1 MEMTLLRAMQ
11 LDTPGPIESHPLHLR
26 DVDVPRP
33 GPGEVLIRVTACGVC
48 RSNLHMI
55 EGDWVANGVPAKSP
69 IVPGH
74 EVVGRIAE
82 LGAGVDWFNV
92 DDRVGV
98 QPLWSTCGHCEF
110 CLTAREQLC
119 QSSFKQ
125 ITGET
130 VDGGYAEYMLGYALH
145 TYKVPDSISDAE
157 AAPLFCPGVTA
168 YGAVHKAQLQ
178 PGQTMALFGVGGVG
192 HMVLQFAALTGAR
205 MIAVARGENHLK
217 LAEKLG
223 AVQTLNS
230 NDVDAGAELKKQGGV
245 DVAIVFAPSTPMLR
259 QAIAGTK
266 PGGRIIVGTFT
277 DAGPFFFP
285 DQKQIIGSVIGSRW
299 EMEDVLKIAATGKVQ
314 SIVETFPLEE
324 TEEALRQLK
333 AGEIE
338 ARAVLT
344 I

>member
-1 MEMTLLRAMQ
+1 MRAQLLA
-11 LDTPGPIESHPLHLR
+11 TPGPIESKPLTLTE
-26 DVDVPRP
+26 VAVPEP
-33 GPGEVLIRVTACGVC
+33 GPGEVLIKVTACGVC

-74 EVVGRIAE
+74 EVVGTIAK
-82 LGAGVDWFNV
+82 LGAGVDWLKIG
-92 DDRVGV
+92 DRVGV
-98 QPLWSTCGHCEF
+98 QPLWSTCGVCEF

-119 QSSFKQ
+119 SSTTKKE

-145 TYKVPDSISDAE
+145 TYKIPDVLKDAE
-157 AAPLFCPGVTA
+157 AAPLFCPGGTA

-178 PGQTMALFGVGGVG
+178 PGQTMALYGVGGVG
-192 HMVLQFAALTGAR
+192 HMVLQFAALTGAQ
-205 MIAVARGENHLK
+205 MIGVARGKNHLK
-217 LAEKLG
+217 LAEELG
-223 AVQTLNS
+223 CYRTIDSNS
-230 NDVDAGAELKKQGGV
+230 GDPGEILKKDGGV
-245 DVAIVFAPSTPMLR
+245 DVSIVFAPSTPMLR
-259 QAIAGTK
+259 QAIVGTK
-266 PGGRIIVGTFT
+266 PGGKIIVGTFT

-299 EMEDVLKIAATGKVQ
+299 EMEDVLKIAASGKVKAH
-314 SIVETFPLEE
+314 IVTYSLDQ
-324 TEEALRQLK
+324 TDEALRALK

-338 ARAVLT
+338 ARAVIT

>member
-1 MEMTLLRAMQ
+1 MRAMQ
-11 LDTPGPIESHPLHLR
+11 LDTPGPLETHPLHLR
-26 DVDVPRP
+26 DVPVPEP

-55 EGDWVANGVPAKSP
+55 EGDWVQNGVPAKSP

-74 EVVGRIAE
+74 EVVGRIE
-82 LGAGVDWFNV
+82 KLGSGVDWLAVN
-92 DDRVGV
+92 DRVGV

-119 QSSFKQ
+119 QSSRKQ

-130 VDGGYAEYMLGYALH
+130 IDGGYAEYLLGYALH
-145 TYKVPDSISDAE
+145 TYKIPDEIGDAE

-168 YGAVHKAQLQ
+168 YGAVQKAQLQ
-178 PGQTMALFGVGGVG
+178 PGQTMALYGVGGVG

-205 MIAVARGENHLK
+205 TVAVARGRNHLQ

-223 AVQTLNS
+223 CYRTIDS
-230 NDVDAGAELKKQGGV
+230 NVADAGEVLKKDGGV
-245 DVAIVFAPSTPMLR
+245 DVSIVFAPSTPMLR

-266 PGGRIIVGTFT
+266 PGGKIIVGTFT

-299 EMEDVLKIAATGKVQ
+299 EMEVVLKIAATGSVKAM
-314 SIVETFPLEE
+314 IETFPLEQ
-324 TEEALRQLK
+324 TDEALRQLK

-338 ARAVLT
+338 ARAVLVL
-344 I
+344 

>member
-1 MEMTLLRAMQ
+1 MLAQILE
-11 LDTPGPIESHPLHLR
+11 TPGKIESKPLIFKE
-26 DVDVPRP
+26 VAVPKP

-55 EGDWVANGVPAKSP
+55 EGDWVAGGVPAISP
-69 IVPGH
+69 IIPGH

-82 LGAGVDWFNV
+82 LGAGVTWFKT
-92 DDRVGV
+92 DDRVGI

-119 QSSFKQ
+119 QTKQ

-130 VDGGYAEYMLGYALH
+130 LDGGYAEYVLANALH
-145 TYKVPDSISDAE
+145 TYAIPDSISDAE

-168 YGAVHKAQLQ
+168 YGAVTKAQLH

-192 HMVLQFAALTGAR
+192 HMVLQFAALTGAQ

-217 LAEKLG
+217 LAERLG
-223 AVQTLNS
+223 AIRTIDS
-230 NDVDAGAELKKQGGV
+230 TKVDAGEALRKDGGV
-245 DVAIVFAPSTPMLR
+245 DAAIVFAPSTAVVR
-259 QAIAGTK
+259 QAIAAVK
-266 PGGRIIVGTFT
+266 PGGKVIVGVHADLGTFN
-277 DAGPFFFP
+277 FP

-299 EMEDVLKIAATGKVQ
+299 EMNDVLKIAATGKVK
-314 SIVETFPLEE
+314 SIVEIFPLKE
-324 TEEALRQLK
+324 TDEALRQLK

-338 ARAVLT
+338 ARAVLAV
-344 I
+344 

>member
-1 MEMTLLRAMQ
+1 MRAQLLK
-11 LDTPGPIESHPLHLR
+11 TPGPIESKPLTLTE
-26 DVDVPRP
+26 VPVPKP

-55 EGDWVANGVPAKSP
+55 EGDWVANGVPGKSP
-69 IVPGH
+69 IIPGH

-82 LGAGVDWFNV
+82 LGPGVSWFKP
-92 DDRVGV
+92 DDRVGI

-110 CLTAREQLC
+110 CLTAREQMC
-119 QSSFKQ
+119 NSAQ
-125 ITGET
+125 ITGES
-130 VDGGYAEYMLGYALH
+130 VDGGYAEFVVANALH
-145 TYKVPDSISDAE
+145 TYAIPDSISDAE

-168 YGAVHKAQLQ
+168 FGAVHKAQLE

-192 HMVLQFAALTGAR
+192 HMVLQFAALTGAD

-217 LAEKLG
+217 LAERLG
-223 AVQTLNS
+223 AVRTINS
-230 NDVDAGAELKKQGGV
+230 TDVDAGKELAKDGGV

-266 PGGRIIVGTFT
+266 KGGKIIVGTFT
-277 DAGPFFFP
+277 DVGPFFFP
-285 DQKQIIGSVIGSRW
+285 HQKQIIGSVIGSRW
-299 EMEDVLKIAATGKVQ
+299 EMNDVLKIAASGKVK
-314 SIVETFPLEE
+314 SIVETFPLEA
-324 TEEALRQLK
+324 TDEALRQLK

-344 I
+344 M

>member
-1 MEMTLLRAMQ
+1 MRAQ
-11 LDTPGPIESHPLHLR
+11 ILSAPAPIESNPLTLKE
-26 DVDVPRP
+26 VPTPEP

-55 EGDWVANGVPAKSP
+55 EGDWVKYGTPAFTP

-74 EVVGRIAE
+74 EVVGKIE
-82 LGAGVDWFNV
+82 KVGPGVDWLKV
-92 DDRVGV
+92 GDRVGV

-119 QSSFKQ
+119 QSANKK
-125 ITGET
+125 ITGESI
-130 VDGGYAEYMLGYALH
+130 DGGYAEYMLGYALH
-145 TYKVPDSISDAE
+145 TYKIPDALGDAE

-168 YGAVHKAQLQ
+168 YGAVHKAQLG

-192 HMVLQFAALTGAR
+192 HMVLQFAALTGAQ
-205 MIAVARGENHLK
+205 MIGVARGKNHLK
-217 LAEKLG
+217 LAKDMG
-223 AVQTLNS
+223 CYRTIDS
-230 NDVDAGAELKKQGGV
+230 NDGDAGETLKKDGGV

-259 QAIAGTK
+259 QAIVGTK
-266 PGGRIIVGTFT
+266 PGGKIIVGTFT

-285 DQKQIIGSVIGSRW
+285 DQKQLIGSVIGSRW
-299 EMEDVLKIAATGKVQ
+299 EMEDVLKIAATGKVKAH
-314 SIVETFPLEE
+314 VVTYPLENAD
-324 TEEALRQLK
+324 EALRALK

-344 I
+344 V

>member
-1 MEMTLLRAMQ
+1 MTLMRAML
-11 LDTPGPIESHPLHLR
+11 LDTPAPIETRPLQLR
-26 DVDVPRP
+26 EIAIPKP

-55 EGDWVANGVPAKSP
+55 EGDWVAGGVPAKTP

-82 LGAGVDWFNV
+82 LGAGVTWFKPE
-92 DDRVGV
+92 DRVGV

-119 QSSFKQ
+119 RTKE

-130 VDGGYAEYMLGYALH
+130 LDGGYAEFIVANALH
-145 TYKVPDSISDAE
+145 TYAIPDSISDAE

-168 YGAVHKAQLQ
+168 YGAVTKAQLH

-192 HMVLQFAALTGAR
+192 HMVLQFAALTGAQ

-217 LAEKLG
+217 LAERLG
-223 AVQTLNS
+223 AMRTINA
-230 NDVDAGAELKKQGGV
+230 NDVDPGETLAKDGGV
-245 DVAIVFAPSTPMLR
+245 DAAIVFAPSTAVVR
-259 QAIAGTK
+259 QAIAAVK
-266 PGGRIIVGTFT
+266 PGGRVIVGVHADLGTFN
-277 DAGPFFFP
+277 FP
-285 DQKQIIGSVIGSRW
+285 EQKQIIGSVIGSRW
-299 EMEDVLKIAATGKVQ
+299 EMNDVLKIAATGKVK
-314 SIVETFPLEE
+314 SIVETFTLDQ
-324 TEEALRQLK
+324 TDEALAQLK
-333 AGEIE
+333 AGKIE